1 MAIDYTPQGR
11 RVALDTPGSRG
22 FSPVQAADNSQNVLR
37 QGQVALDSFAKAQ
50 EFKLANSAR
59 DLEALTTLSK
69 TASEFLV
76 DRQKGINENDRKLGI
91 ADILNGDMQ
100 PKPAARQTY
109 LENAEQLKTAA
120 QGEQQALNTLQKT
133 QPVQALE
140 IRAND
145 PVVNAWRSYGQA
157 QGVAMRAAYSAST
170 LLSQAMAS
178 TEATIPLTD
187 AQGNTRMIA
196 PSNPRTPSEL
206 NAVWAVVLQ
215 GFIGASGL
223 DGINPIL
230 LSELV
235 TPRIMEIK
243 SQIFDQQ
250 YTRMAKAQ
258 AAEAKDHTLTV
269 LANAITRTNL
279 QDPVAINGLLQDG
292 AIALMDNV
300 GMARGEANEL
310 MYDRLLQAAA
320 DVDAVTA
327 IESTPIAADGS
338 NARSTLGVR
347 FPEKAQAAREKIIN
361 QNETDAARRKAAD
374 KVAVEDVVNKYNLE
388 ILNLSPD
395 EAAKRHDL
403 AAQILRQMVEDEK
416 DGASNALV
424 EHMAKPRRRAGQAYL
439 AAIIQK
445 QIATPGFYSREQI
458 QKEIANG
465 VLPPGFDSR
474 LEYPSDALAPTLKG
488 WEKRANAAARGYFID
503 RMGSFK
509 PTDIEGGQVSTRQN
523 HMADALMDGLRKGLA
538 QSLAQGKD
546 FDPDRFIEDQIKV
559 LATKPWYQ
567 FKPERSDKPGFPVEF
582 VAPLRP
588 NEVSVNIGTN
598 GRSTFTDYST
608 IPSINFKDLTVRPK
622 DQILG
627 TDTLKELQEGYKR
640 TNSLPSEVLPAVRS
654 TGLTQAEFI
663 RVQSGAPRGLAG
675 LEARAQGLQQGILDN
690 PRSTSLEQLGARY
703 QIERKQL
710 LLQNQPL
717 APGAISPETADL
729 LQDQGKK
736 EGGARGYEA
745 ANKGGAGDLPGGVPG
760 LTGMTINQIL
770 ARGDLHHVGMHQL
783 QLGKGRTLDSLKTRM
798 GLTGNEKFTPEL
810 QDRMAAELIWGGWKR
825 PALTTYLKGGGNLE
839 KAVADYNEEW
849 QIGKQ
854 GFNVRPYL
862 LKMRAAY
869 QVRGAG
875 AVGQAANFSK
885 ANVTSISYERKGRGD
900 SYQPGGVDIYFRD
913 KQFPALLPGKVIET
927 GNQPGGYGLW
937 VVTEHVDPQTGQ
949 TFQLINAHMDAIHV
963 KEGQTINVGTV
974 LGRQGSTGTTSA
986 GGITSIDPIMPAP
999 KGSRAQVPYIRPG
1012 LLKELLTNL
1021 IR

>member
-37 QGQVALDSFAKAQ
+37 QGQVALDSFAKAR
-50 EFKLANSAR
+50 EFSLANSAR

-76 DRQKGINENDRKLGI
+76 DRQKGINEKDRKLGI

-120 QGEQQALNTLQKT
+120 QGEQRALNTLQVT

-157 QGVAMRAAYSAST
+157 QGVAMRAAYSASS
-170 LLSQAMAS
+170 LLSQAMTS

-187 AQGNTRMIA
+187 AQGNTRMIS
-196 PSNPRTPSEL
+196 PSNPRNPSEL

-223 DGINPIL
+223 DGINPL
-230 LSELV
+230 LLAELV
-235 TPRIMEIK
+235 TPSIMEIK
-243 SQIFDQQ
+243 SQIFYQQ

-292 AIALMDNV
+292 AIALMDNA

-310 MYDRLLQAAA
+310 MYERLLQAAK
-320 DVDAVTA
+320 DNKEVDEITA
-327 IESTPIAADGS
+327 IEKTPIAEDGS
-338 NARSTLGVR
+338 NSKGTLGTR
-347 FPEKAQAAREKIIN
+347 FHEKAQAARNAIIN

-439 AAIIQK
+439 DAIIQK

-488 WEKRANAAARGYFID
+488 WEKRANAAAKGYFID

-509 PTDIEGGQVSTRQN
+509 PTDIEGGQVSTVQN

-538 QSLAQGKD
+538 QSLAQGKE
-546 FDPDRFIEDQIKV
+546 FDPNRFIEDQIKV

-567 FKPERSDKPGFPVEF
+567 FKPERSNKPGFPVEF

-588 NEVSVNIGTN
+588 NEVSVDVGTN

-608 IPSINFKDLTVRPK
+608 VPSINFKGLTVRPK

-627 TDTLKELQEGYKR
+627 TDTLKELQESYRR
-640 TNSLPSEVLPAVRS
+640 TGS
-654 TGLTQAEFI
+654 
-663 RVQSGAPRGLAG
+663 
-675 LEARAQGLQQGILDN
+675 
-690 PRSTSLEQLGARY
+690 
-703 QIERKQL
+703 
-710 LLQNQPL
+710 
-717 APGAISPETADL
+717 
-729 LQDQGKK
+729 
-736 EGGARGYEA
+736 
-745 ANKGGAGDLPGGVPG
+745 
-760 LTGMTINQIL
+760 
-770 ARGDLHHVGMHQL
+770 
-783 QLGKGRTLDSLKTRM
+783 
-798 GLTGNEKFTPEL
+798 
-810 QDRMAAELIWGGWKR
+810 
-825 PALTTYLKGGGNLE
+825 
-839 KAVADYNEEW
+839 
-849 QIGKQ
+849 
-854 GFNVRPYL
+854 
-862 LKMRAAY
+862 
-869 QVRGAG
+869 
-875 AVGQAANFSK
+875 
-885 ANVTSISYERKGRGD
+885 
-900 SYQPGGVDIYFRD
+900 
-913 KQFPALLPGKVIET
+913 FP
-927 GNQPGGYGLW
+927 N
-937 VVTEHVDPQTGQ
+937 
-949 TFQLINAHMDAIHV
+949 
-963 KEGQTINVGTV
+963 
-974 LGRQGSTGTTSA
+974 
-986 GGITSIDPIMPAP
+986 
-999 KGSRAQVPYIRPG
+999 
-1012 LLKELLTNL
+1012 
-1021 IR
+1021 